1 MKNREELLADVRN
14 KLSTFKNLLEMLEES
29 KMIYYAE
36 PMLFNLIKLEIENCK
51 KQIKYFESL

>member
-36 PMLFNLIKLEIENCK
+36 PMLFNLIKLEI
-51 KQIKYFESL
+51 